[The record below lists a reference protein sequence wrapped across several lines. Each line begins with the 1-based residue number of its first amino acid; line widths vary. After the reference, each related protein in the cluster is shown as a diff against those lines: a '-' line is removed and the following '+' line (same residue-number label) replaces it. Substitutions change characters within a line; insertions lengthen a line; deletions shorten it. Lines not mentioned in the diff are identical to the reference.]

1 MADQLYIG
9 IDSGTQGTKGVVL
22 SGQSGEF
29 VAESYHGY
37 ELIENERGGKEQH
50 PQSWVE
56 ACIKVLSDL
65 LCAPSVNT
73 ADVKAIGVSGQ
84 QHGMVP
90 LDAVGRVIRP
100 AKLWCD
106 TETVRQCEIITA
118 RAGGDQAVLE
128 AIGNQV
134 AAGFTASK
142 VLWLREHEPENFER
156 LATILLPHEYINF
169 WLTGERAAEY
179 GDASGTAYFDVV
191 NRRWS
196 EPLLRA
202 IDPSGKLREC
212 LPGFVAADEP
222 VGCLRTELCEQFN
235 LSPELLVSAGGG
247 DNMMAAIGTGNVTPG
262 VVTASLGT
270 SGTIYAYADR
280 PVVDDR
286 GELASF
292 CSSSGGWLPL
302 VCTMNVTVATELM
315 RSLLGLD
322 LGEMNRLAE
331 AASPGAEGVLLIPY
345 FNGERTPPL
354 PGATAH
360 LGGLTSLNMNRRN
373 FCRAAME
380 GATFGLRY
388 GLEVLRRNQ
397 IEPRQIRM
405 TGGGAKSPL
414 WRQLAADNFNCEVV
428 CVQHEEAGAAGAA
441 LQAFWCS
448 EKAAGKQTTIEEL
461 TERLVVLD
469 EQTRCEPDRDTAA
482 AYSELYKSYLDYD
495 QMLRPIN
502 SV

>member
-37 ELIENERGGKEQH
+37 ELIENERGGREQH
-50 PQSWVE
+50 PESWIE
-56 ACIKVLSDL
+56 ACTNVLTDL
-65 LCAPSVNT
+65 LSAPSVKT

-90 LDAVGRVIRP
+90 LDDRGRVIRP

-118 RAGGDQAVLE
+118 RAGGEQAVLE

-142 VLWLREHEPENFER
+142 VLWLKDHEPESYER
-156 LATILLPHEYINF
+156 LATVLLPHEYINF
-169 WLTGERAAEY
+169 WLTGEMAAEY

-196 EPLLRA
+196 ETLIQA

-212 LPGFVAADEP
+212 LPEFVAADEP
-222 VGCLRTELCEQFN
+222 VGHLRTELCERFN

-247 DNMMAAIGTGNVTPG
+247 DNMMAAIGTGNVSPG

-331 AASPGAEGVLLIPY
+331 AALPGAEGVVLVPY

-360 LGGLTSLNMNRRN
+360 LGGLTSLNMNRQN

-388 GLEVLRRNQ
+388 GLEVIRRTN
-397 IEPRQIRM
+397 IEPREIRM

-414 WRQLAADNFNCEVV
+414 WRQLVADNFNCEVV
-428 CVQHEEAGAAGAA
+428 CVQQEEAGAAGAA
-441 LQAFWCS
+441 LQALWCA
-448 EKAAGKQTTIEEL
+448 EKATGNRTTIEEI
-461 TERLVVLD
+461 TARFVALD
-469 EQTRCEPDRDTAA
+469 EQTRCEPDHDSVA
-482 AYSELYKSYLDYD
+482 AYVDLYEAYLDYD
-495 QMLRPIN
+495 QVLRPVN